1 MKPADLLAA
10 MQRTVEQLGAFNEI
24 AKALTSTLEVG
35 EVLQLVM
42 QKVSALLKPRNWSL
56 LLFDE
61 KSGQL
66 YFEIVVGEG
75 AERLHGMRIPPGEGI
90 AGAVYSTGEP
100 RLVHD
105 VGNDPTYARRFEAVS
120 GFATR
125 SVIAVP
131 LKARGRT
138 LGVMELVTG
147 ADQPNFTP
155 EDMQAALG
163 MSDYVAIAI
172 DNARNFQRVQDLTL
186 TDEHTGLFN
195 ARHLRALLDVE
206 VARSLRFHH
215 PLSLIFLDLDRFKS
229 VNDTYGHLVGSALL
243 KEVGQRLLGCVRQ
256 VDSVF
261 RFGGD
266 EFALLLIETGVEGAQ
281 VIGERLCAAI
291 REHRFMRERGLAIEL
306 SISVG
311 IATLPDHTQTAIGL
325 LESSD
330 AAMYAAKEAG
340 RDQVCV
346 SGALPTPLHKTPGP
360 T

>member
-1 MKPADLLAA
+1 MKPADLLVA

-66 YFEIVVGEG
+66 YFEIAVGDG
-75 AERLHGMRIPPGEGI
+75 AERLRGMRVAPGEGI
-90 AGAVYSTGEP
+90 AGAVFASGEP
-100 RLVHD
+100 KLVHD
-105 VGNDPTYARRFEAVS
+105 VGSDPSYARRFEDVS

-147 ADQPNFTP
+147 GGQPNFTP

-172 DNARNFQRVQDLTL
+172 DNARNFQRVQELTI

-195 ARHLRALLDVE
+195 ARHLRALLERE
-206 VARSLRFHH
+206 VARATRFRH
-215 PLSLIFLDLDRFKS
+215 PLSLLFLDLDRFKR

-266 EFALLLIETGVEGAQ
+266 EFALLLIETDIGGAEI
-281 VIGERLCAAI
+281 IGDRLCAAI
-291 REHRFMRERGLAIEL
+291 RENPFMQDRGLAIDL

-311 IATLPDHTQTAIGL
+311 IAAFPDHADTAIGL
-325 LESSD
+325 LEASD
-330 AAMYAAKEAG
+330 SAMYAAKEAG

-346 SGALPTPLHKTPGP
+346 SGARPTPLQKTPTHG
-360 T
+360 